1 MGYIKPRI
9 WTSQKIDF
17 QVPEVYDSKA
27 RRFLDKVL
35 QGQGAAETILRG
47 YGSTYLGNM
56 GIMAKTTSML
66 KESHALPEKAR
77 YALLRDILYLSVIE
91 NEIEQ
96 SLKLARSPSGQE
108 LDTLYK
114 SQKLR
119 EKMESEL

>member
-1 MGYIKPRI
+1 
-9 WTSQKIDF
+9 
-17 QVPEVYDSKA
+17 
-27 RRFLDKVL
+27 
-35 QGQGAAETILRG
+35 
-47 YGSTYLGNM
+47 M